1 MLSERLTS
9 SKDFLK
15 SNLVSG
21 WDFLSSSAGDYPNL
35 GIAQRFGGAAAAYSL
50 RDIGV
55 NNGPV
60 VDVRCS
66 NGTAPF
72 SALQVSGGAIEA
84 FVGSGNDG
92 FVSKWY
98 DQSGNGRH
106 MIQSDTAD
114 QPRIVNSGT
123 LETDPGGNPTIKFL
137 NVGTGLGSTFL
148 ENSSPVALAAGMTQF
163 FVTSVSVDPTGD
175 RFTFAGGASDSC
187 IDDKRLELRRGGTNK
202 EAPSLEI
209 TVGSNEVLVYNTN
222 SSFLAEFHINASSET
237 ATGITGT
244 AGENAFEFL
253 GENSASAG
261 NDTFGLQGTMSEA
274 IVYNTDLDTDI
285 TNIKNNINSYYSIY

>member
-106 MIQSDTAD
+106 MSQSNTAD

-123 LETDPGGNPTIKFL
+123 LETDPGGNPTVKFL
-137 NVGTGLGSTFL
+137 NVGTNLGSTFL
-148 ENSSPVALAAGMTQF
+148 ERSIIAAGE
-163 FVTSVSVDPTGD
+163 TSLAYLTVSSISTTVPT
-175 RFTFAGGASDSC
+175 RQTFNGAS
-187 IDDKRLELRRGGTNK
+187 
-202 EAPSLEI
+202 
-209 TVGSNEVLVYNTN
+209 
-222 SSFLAEFHINASSET
+222 
-237 ATGITGT
+237 
-244 AGENAFEFL
+244 
-253 GENSASAG
+253 
-261 NDTFGLQGTMSEA
+261 
-274 IVYNTDLDTDI
+274 TDLCL
-285 TNIKNNINSYYSIY
+285 NSNSMVRLRYNGSSD

>member
-1 MLSERLTS
+1 MSSEILGGAENV
-9 SKDFLK
+9 LK
-15 SNLVSG
+15 G
-21 WDFLSSSAGDYPNL
+21 NL
-35 GIAQRFGGAAAAYSL
+35 GGAWDIKHGYAAAYTDLGIGRRFGGAAAAYSL
-50 RDIGV
+50 RDVGAM
-55 NNGPV
+55 NGPV

-66 NGTAPF
+66 SGTLPF
-72 SALQVSGGAIEA
+72 TALQVSSGDVEA